1 MQDVTEV
8 FDHFRVA
15 ARHVW
20 NAGFWSKLELR
31 TWDAYERFEQIKSA
45 LFNALVVERL
55 DISPAM
61 GLPVIGNR
69 FRVVPVGHAEVP
81 ILINRPREGD
91 RNNYWDDPV
100 SHVDAS
106 GAELYFIDY
115 FDWNVLAPIDFQY
128 YRVVIFRFSAHP
140 ELAGRQALV
149 EHSYAG
155 IFVENRP

>member
-8 FDHFRVA
+8 FDHFRLV

-20 NAGFWSKLELR
+20 NVGFWSKSELR

-55 DISPAM
+55 GSLPGTD
-61 GLPVIGNR
+61 LPVSGNR
-69 FRVVPVGHAEVP
+69 FRVVAAGDAEVP

-91 RNNYWDDPV
+91 RNSYWDDPV
-100 SHVDAS
+100 SRVDAS
-106 GAELYFIDY
+106 TAELYFVDY

-128 YRVVIFRFSAHP
+128 YRVVILRFSAHP
-140 ELAGRQALV
+140 ELTGRHALM
-149 EHSYAG
+149 EHSHAG
-155 IFVENRP
+155 VFVY